1 MKFQDFMQKYFFI
14 IFLFCAAKVQAQY
27 PLPTPAQANTAP
39 SQAQKDIIQVD
50 KSNSLEYISKN
61 GIITQKLIGNVWLH
75 QDSIFMYC
83 DSALIENRTKM
94 RAYGHVVIQQGDSI
108 SCFSDSLIYD
118 GISKVADFY
127 SKDDVILKSGQ
138 QTLYAWKTL
147 NYNMG
152 TKVGTYKRGGK
163 LISDKTQVFSREG
176 EYYVATHEAFFR
188 KKVFVSDK
196 DFILKTDTL
205 QYNTADKTALFL
217 APTRITQEKAN
228 IYCERGY
235 YDFGKKSAE
244 FLQNPQYEK
253 GKSKAIADTI
263 RYDGNTKEVRM
274 IGKASFEDSTKVAT
288 ADLIRYNESEDISY
302 LEGNAVYKDGKQNIV
317 GEAITYNN
325 KSASFSTK
333 GRSVIADST
342 QILAADDVKFDK
354 EKGIGVAKGNVVW
367 RDTINKLTIK
377 CDQMDYDKKRDYI
390 KTRGGRPLFITLV
403 DKDSMYMSA
412 DTLISMK
419 DTLQKDSPRM
429 LRAYHDVRIFKK
441 DMQAVCDSLSY
452 SDIDS
457 TFRLYRSP
465 IMWSDSSQFSGD
477 TINILL
483 ANKKIDR
490 LFLINKSFIINE
502 LEENYYNQI
511 KGKLV
516 TAFFKDGKVNR
527 MKTFG
532 NAESIYFA
540 TDDKEEYIG
549 VNKVACSE
557 MMIYWGGEKNKVE
570 NIKFFSQPVGKMTPM
585 KDAQP
590 ASLKM
595 TDFNWSPEKQPK
607 NVEDLL
613 KPKPKVIVLPPS
625 PVLKKDEK
633 TRGRRN

>member
-1 MKFQDFMQKYFFI
+1 MQKYFFL
-14 IFLFCAAKVQAQY
+14 IFLFFTIQAKAQQ
-27 PLPTPAQANTAP
+27 PNTPNTAVP
-39 SQAQKDIIQVD
+39 QVQKDIIQVD
-50 KSNSLEYISKN
+50 KSNFLEYISNK
-61 GIITQKLIGNVWLH
+61 GIITQKLVGDVWLH

-83 DSALIENRTKM
+83 DSAFIENRTKM

-118 GISKVADFY
+118 GITKIADLY
-127 SKDDVILKSGQ
+127 SKDDVVLKSGR

-147 NYNMG
+147 NYNMA

-163 LISDKTQVFSREG
+163 LLSDKTQVFSREG
-176 EYYVATHEAFFR
+176 EYYVSTHEALFR
-188 KKVFVSDK
+188 TKVFVSDK
-196 DFILKTDTL
+196 DFTLKTDTL

-217 APTRITQEKAN
+217 APTRIKQEKAN

-235 YDFGKKSAE
+235 YDFAKKSAE

-263 RYDGNTKEVRM
+263 RYDGNTKEVKM
-274 IGKASFEDSTKVAT
+274 IGKASFEDSTTIAT
-288 ADLIRYNESEDISY
+288 ADIIRYNESEDISY

-325 KSASFSTK
+325 KTSSFSTK

-342 QILAADDVKFDK
+342 QILVADDVKFDK
-354 EKGIGVAKGNVVW
+354 EKGVGVAKGNVVW
-367 RDTINKLTIK
+367 RDTINNLTIK

-403 DKDSMYMSA
+403 DKDSMFMSA

-419 DTLQKDSPRM
+419 DTLQKDSPR
-429 LRAYHDVRIFKK
+429 LLYAYHDVRIFKK

-452 SDIDS
+452 SDRDS
-457 TFRLYRSP
+457 TFRLYRAP
-465 IMWSDSSQFSGD
+465 VMWSDSSQFSGD

-483 ANKKIDR
+483 ANKKVDR
-490 LFLINKSFIINE
+490 LFLINKGFIINE
-502 LEENYYNQI
+502 LEDNYYNQI

-532 NAESIYFA
+532 SAESIYFA

-549 VNKVACSE
+549 VNKVVCSE

-570 NIKFFSQPVGKMTPM
+570 NIKFFSQPVGSMTPM
-585 KDAQP
+585 KNAQP
-590 ASLKM
+590 EALKM
-595 TDFNWSPEKQPK
+595 NGFNWSPEKQPK
-607 NVEDLL
+607 SVEDLL
-613 KPKPKVIVLPPS
+613 KAKPKVVALPPS
-625 PVLKKDEK
+625 PPKKEEK
-633 TRGRRN
+633 RRGKN